1 MLNYKKSIVKYL
13 IPAVMLALICKS
25 SQVMEAVHASLR
37 LCFSTVI
44 PSLFPFMV
52 LSSAFVGNFSQDG
65 FGIVGAFTERL
76 LGMSGCAASVLIC
89 SLVCGYPIGA
99 KCTVE
104 LYKSKKISASEAE
117 SLIAYLNNAG
127 PLFVI
132 GAVGIGMFGSL
143 KAGLILYA
151 VQTISALS
159 AGILLKRH
167 TERKIVS
174 PISPKSSSKDFTACV
189 CESVIK
195 ILHVSGFIVFFA
207 VINAL
212 VMPILSHAPTAV
224 KCLIAS
230 FLEITNGMSCIKDE
244 FTALS
249 QRLIIASAALGW
261 SGLSV
266 HMQVKS
272 TLGDTKLSMKK
283 YYIARI
289 YMCIFSAI
297 LTYILVNFS
306 DDMFLALCGN
316 EVYLF
321 IGLTAIFM
329 FLAIGMYKKEKP
341 ATNRKYSM
349 SVTGHNSEFNLK
361 YKH

>member
-1 MLNYKKSIVKYL
+1 MLNHKKSIVKYL
-13 IPAVMLALICKS
+13 IPVAMLILICKS
-25 SQVMEAVHASLR
+25 SQVMEAVSASLK

-52 LSSAFVGNFSQDG
+52 LSSAFVGNFSGDS
-65 FGIVGAFTERL
+65 FGIIGSFTGHM
-76 LGMSGCAASVLIC
+76 LGISGCAAPVFIC

-99 KCTVE
+99 KCTLE
-104 LYKSKKISASEAE
+104 LYKAKKISASEAE

-143 KAGLILYA
+143 KAGIILYA

-159 AGILLKRH
+159 AGMLLKRN
-167 TERKIVS
+167 TERKIIPS
-174 PISPKSSSKDFTACV
+174 ISQKKYSKDFTTCV
-189 CESVIK
+189 CESVVN
-195 ILHVSGFIVFFA
+195 ILNVCGFIVFFA

-212 VMPILSHAPTAV
+212 VMPVLARAPSV
-224 KCLIAS
+224 VRCLVAS
-230 FLEITNGMSCIKDE
+230 FLEITNGMSCIKSD
-244 FTALS
+244 FTAIS

-272 TLGDTKLSMKK
+272 ILQDTNLSMKK
-283 YYIARI
+283 YYATRI

-297 LTYILVNFS
+297 LTYILVSFS

-321 IGLTAIFM
+321 IALTAIFM
-329 FLAIGMYKKEKP
+329 LFAIGINKKEKP
-341 ATNRKYSM
+341 AANRKYSM